1 MEPPLTALYR
11 VLYTVDVKTLPLTE
25 ARKDLSKIV
34 DEVSNVHEHVTITR
48 QGKPAAVVMSADEFE
63 SWQETMEIMADPKAM
78 AAIRRGE
85 KDIKAGRVRSWE
97 EVRARLGL

>member
-1 MEPPLTALYR
+1 M
-11 VLYTVDVKTLPLTE
+11 KTLPLTE

-34 DEVSNVHEHVTITR
+34 DEVSNVHEHITITR

-63 SWQETMEIMADPKAM
+63 SWQETLEILADPKAM
-78 AAIRRGE
+78 AAIRRAE
-85 KDIKAGRVRSWE
+85 KDIKAGRVRPWE

>member
-1 MEPPLTALYR
+1 MGSPLAGLYKT
-11 VLYTVDVKTLPLTE
+11 LYNDGMKTLPLTE

-78 AAIRRGE
+78 AAIRRAE
-85 KDIKAGRVRSWE
+85 KDIKAGRIRPWE

>member
-1 MEPPLTALYR
+1 M
-11 VLYTVDVKTLPLTE
+11 KTLPLTE

-34 DEVSNVHEHVTITR
+34 DEVSNVHEHITITR

-85 KDIKAGRVRSWE
+85 KDIKAGRVRPWE

>member
-1 MEPPLTALYR
+1 M
-11 VLYTVDVKTLPLTE
+11 KTLPLTE

-78 AAIRRGE
+78 AAIPR
-85 KDIKAGRVRSWE
+85 KRSLRDPTPW
-97 EVRARLGL
+97 RSARSPSPATR

>member
-1 MEPPLTALYR
+1 MK
-11 VLYTVDVKTLPLTE
+11 TVPLTE

-34 DEVSNVHEHVTITR
+34 DEVSNVHEHITITR

-63 SWQETMEIMADPKAM
+63 SWQETLEILADPKAL
-78 AAIRRGE
+78 AAIRRAE
-85 KDIKAGRVRSWE
+85 KDLKAGRVRPWE

>member
-1 MEPPLTALYR
+1 M
-11 VLYTVDVKTLPLTE
+11 KTLPLTE

-78 AAIRRGE
+78 AAIRRAE
-85 KDIKAGRVRSWE
+85 KDIKAGRVRPWE

>member
-1 MEPPLTALYR
+1 MSW
-11 VLYTVDVKTLPLTE
+11 VKTLPLTE

-34 DEVSNVHEHVTITR
+34 DEVSNVHEHITITR

-63 SWQETMEIMADPKAM
+63 SWQETLEILADPKAM
-78 AAIRRGE
+78 AAIRRAE
-85 KDIKAGRVRSWE
+85 KDIKAGRVRPWE